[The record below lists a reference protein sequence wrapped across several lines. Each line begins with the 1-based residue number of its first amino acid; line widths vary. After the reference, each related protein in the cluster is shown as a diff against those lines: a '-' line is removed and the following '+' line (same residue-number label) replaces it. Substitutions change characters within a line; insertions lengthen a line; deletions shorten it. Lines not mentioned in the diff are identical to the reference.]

1 MRGVLLIALVLLF
14 PGTAAAAPD
23 PIVLL
28 GPADGA
34 TIYDQYSPPVLTWQP
49 ATDAGGPVSEL
60 RLFFD
65 GTRYDLYPHSTSSSQ
80 RGPEWHWPN
89 PLQMSPGEHEWRV
102 ESADAAGNVTTSET
116 RSFTFVLDSV
126 KPEYFTDAGR
136 APANGAIF
144 QQRPTL
150 TWEPTSDA
158 LSGVAS
164 QEVYVG
170 GRLVAVL
177 PPDARSFAPG
187 PETADGEWWI
197 TAVDRAGNARWN
209 DRWTYI
215 VDNYAPSVHLSADSD
230 RVLTGAMVTFTA
242 SAFDGVAIGS
252 WEWDFDGDG
261 AYETAGGRTASH
273 VFTAAGIH
281 TVGVR
286 VTDTAGNRRTESVK
300 VQVTPASP
308 AGVIGVS
315 INNGARFTN
324 SVHVTLNLRW
334 APFAES
340 ALISNDG
347 GFFGP
352 ASLPVAPEVEWVLDS
367 SGAERLPKTVYVRF
381 PGGSDATFQ
390 DDIILDETAPRISLA
405 RVRGRRLSV
414 RADDATSGVATLQ
427 LARDRRRPA
436 KPVAF
441 RRALRVKTRPR
452 YVRVTDVAGNR
463 SAWRRVASRP

>member
-1 MRGVLLIALVLLF
+1 MLLIALLLLF
-14 PGTAAAAPD
+14 PSTAAAAPD

-49 ATDAGGPVSEL
+49 ATDGGGPVSEL

-65 GTRYDLYPHSTSSSQ
+65 GTKYDLYPHSTSSSQ
-80 RGPEWHWPN
+80 RGPDWHWPN

-102 ESADAAGNVTTSET
+102 ESADADGNVTSSDT

-126 KPEYFTDAGR
+126 KPEYFDDAWR
-136 APANGAIF
+136 APANGSILRE
-144 QQRPTL
+144 RPTL
-150 TWEPTSDA
+150 RWKPTTDA
-158 LSGVAS
+158 LSGVVG
-164 QEVYVG
+164 QEIYVN
-170 GRLVAVL
+170 GRSVATL
-177 PPDARSFAPG
+177 GPDATSFTPT
-187 PETADGEWWI
+187 PEMGDGEWWV

-215 VDNYAPSVHLSADSD
+215 VDQHAPSVHLSASTD
-230 RVLTGAMVTFTA
+230 RALTGTMITFTA
-242 SAFDGVAIGS
+242 SAFDGVAIGG

-261 AYETAGGRTASH
+261 DFETAGGRETSH
-273 VFTAAGIH
+273 VFTTPGVR

-286 VTDTAGNRRTESVK
+286 VTDTAQNSRIETMK
-300 VQVTPASP
+300 VQIDPAP
-308 AGVIGVS
+308 PVGIVGVS
-315 INNGARFTN
+315 INDGARFTN
-324 SVHVTLNLRW
+324 SPHVTLKLRW
-334 APFAES
+334 PPFS
-340 ALISNDG
+340 DSLIVANDG
-347 GFFGP
+347 GFAG
-352 ASLPVAPEVEWVLDS
+352 STQMPVAETIPWTLDS

-381 PGGSDATFQ
+381 SGGSDATFQ

-405 RVRGRRLSV
+405 RVRGRRLTV
-414 RADDATSGVATLQ
+414 RAGDATSGVAMLQ

-436 KPVAF
+436 RPVAF
-441 RRALRVKTRPR
+441 RRALRVRTRPR